1 MNLVAWIRVRKYDW
15 TALSVCCVDTWPVV
29 IYFRKSILSSRF
41 SCYTTSLGRSVSNTG
56 DSLFVLGTKIF
67 LWFLAGIAT
76 ILLLAAALDFFLPS
90 EQNPATWIFMF
101 TMVPVIVLEELMGL
115 SEGFME
121 VGSAEIA
128 GFVVFY
134 FGLSLL
140 IAMVWILFRR
150 HSRKWRTSFF
160 AGPGQCPE
168 NP

>member
-1 MNLVAWIRVRKYDW
+1 
-15 TALSVCCVDTWPVV
+15 
-29 IYFRKSILSSRF
+29 
-41 SCYTTSLGRSVSNTG
+41 
-56 DSLFVLGTKIF
+56 
-67 LWFLAGIAT
+67 
-76 ILLLAAALDFFLPS
+76 
-90 EQNPATWIFMF
+90 MF

-150 HSRKWRTSFF
+150 HSRK
-160 AGPGQCPE
+160 
-168 NP
+168 